1 MSILDDEMLENY
13 DIENLN
19 PRKNPYAKKLKKTVT
34 INISVDVIDYFKD
47 MAAACGIP
55 YQTLMNLYLENCLA
69 EKKQMS
75 ISWQ

>member
-1 MSILDDEMLENY
+1 MNNLDDEMLENY

-47 MAAACGIP
+47 MASATGIP
-55 YQTLMNLYLENCLA
+55 YQTLMNLYLENCLE
-69 EKKQMS
+69 EKKQFN